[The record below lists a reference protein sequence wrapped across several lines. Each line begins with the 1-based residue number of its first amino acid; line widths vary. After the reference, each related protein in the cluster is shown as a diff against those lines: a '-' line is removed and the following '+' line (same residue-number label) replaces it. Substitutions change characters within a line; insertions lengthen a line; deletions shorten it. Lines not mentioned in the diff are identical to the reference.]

1 MVTGSTQAA
10 GSDAQVSELFSV
22 HNASDGSI
30 VLYLEETNANL
41 DLLEDVVAQV
51 PMFHLARLRDH
62 SGTDALKSLEAA
74 RLLDKVRQSV
84 PDTVVKIAQMS
95 EAEALALAQ
104 ALLDSV
110 KFARAIA
117 GRPMKL
123 ELVK

>member
-1 MVTGSTQAA
+1 M
-10 GSDAQVSELFSV
+10 SELFSV

-84 PDTVVKIAQMS
+84 PECVVKVAQMN
-95 EAEALALAQ
+95 EQEALALAK
-104 ALLDSV
+104 ALVESV
-110 KFARAIA
+110 QFARAVA
-117 GRPMKL
+117 GRPAAL
-123 ELVK
+123 ELIK